1 MATAKLYVMR
11 DGAGLVKLGISV
23 DPERRRSQLGA
34 SLELVHE
41 TDLVDRAEHI
51 EALAHRLLA
60 LHGRHVKGE
69 WFEAT
74 IDDALDAI
82 NLAIKQFQGEQL
94 PLGGVFKNKGRPPG
108 QEFPHLLHLRITDEM
123 REALEEI
130 RNSRLERPNMT
141 SLAREALA
149 ELIRRERGAL
159 KKAS

>member
-1 MATAKLYVMR
+1 M
-11 DGAGLVKLGISV
+11 
-23 DPERRRSQLGA
+23 
-34 SLELVHE
+34 
-41 TDLVDRAEHI
+41 
-51 EALAHRLLA
+51 
-60 LHGRHVKGE
+60 
-69 WFEAT
+69 
-74 IDDALDAI
+74 
-82 NLAIKQFQGEQL
+82 
-94 PLGGVFKNKGRPPG
+94 GRPPG